1 MSQFNASEI
10 LKEVKYSSSRS
21 GGKGGQHANKTET
34 RVELY
39 FDVCASALLRE
50 EEKERVRKKLAG
62 RMSREGVLRLEA
74 DDTRSQAMNKAL
86 VTARFLAL
94 LEEALKKE
102 KPRRKTKIP
111 RAAREQRLKSKKI
124 RGEIKKGRQEGRNF
138 HGREE

>member
-1 MSQFNASEI
+1 MRPFKSSEI

-21 GGKGGQHANKTET
+21 GAKGGQHANKTET

-39 FDVCASALLRE
+39 FNVSASAHLTKD
-50 EEKERVRKKLAG
+50 EKDRLQKKLSG
-62 RMSREGVLRLEA
+62 RMSREGILRLEA

-94 LEEALKKE
+94 LEEALKKK

-111 RAAREQRLKSKKI
+111 RAAREARLKRKKM
-124 RGEIKKGRQEGRNF
+124 RSEIKKGRQQGRKF
-138 HGREE
+138 PGKDA

>member
-1 MSQFNASEI
+1 MSQLKASEI

-39 FDVCASALLRE
+39 FDVPASAHLTD
-50 EEKERVRKKLAG
+50 EEKERLRKKLSG

-74 DDTRSQAMNKAL
+74 DDTRSQSMNKAL

-111 RAAREQRLKSKKI
+111 RPAREARLKRKKM
-124 RGEIKKGRQEGRNF
+124 RGEIKKGRQQGRKF
-138 HGREE
+138 PGRDA

>member
-1 MSQFNASEI
+1 MSQFNAGKI

-21 GGKGGQHANKTET
+21 GGRGGQHANKTET

-39 FDVCASALLRE
+39 FDVPASALLSE
-50 EEKERVRKKLAG
+50 EEKERVRKKLAR
-62 RMSREGVLRLEA
+62 RMSKEGILRLEA

-86 VTARFLAL
+86 VTARFLTL

-111 RAAREQRLKSKKI
+111 RGAREERLKGKKI
-124 RGEIKKGRQEGRNF
+124 RGEIKKGRQQRRRFPGSDA
-138 HGREE
+138 